1 METRCFVGIFGSM
14 ICVAYDAVLFISR
27 GRSRRAARDALI
39 YLILVRLGRVILME
53 WAAPSPSPSFTF
65 TFRCI
70 SMNEDKGDDAIK
82 GGSHESDLLGIAIGV
97 ELSSS
102 GVPSQVAGIQL

>member
-1 METRCFVGIFGSM
+1 
-14 ICVAYDAVLFISR
+14 
-27 GRSRRAARDALI
+27 
-39 YLILVRLGRVILME
+39 
-53 WAAPSPSPSFTF
+53 
-65 TFRCI
+65 
-70 SMNEDKGDDAIK
+70 MNEDKGDDAIK